1 MCASCVSKQEEEQ
14 EDEEE
19 EEEQIILSCHQPP
32 PVLLHRALDL
42 LLRPLDT
49 GAETVST
56 AALTSRVILPGAVV
70 LNNSDLTQW
79 DNYDPSN

>member
-1 MCASCVSKQEEEQ
+1 MCILCKQEEEEQ
-14 EDEEE
+14 EEEEE

-49 GAETVST
+49 GAESFST
-56 AALTSRVILPGAVV
+56 AALTS
-70 LNNSDLTQW
+70 Q
-79 DNYDPSN
+79 